1 MPLSEFVSLKDNTEG
16 GLEGEEFMEEL
27 LRDICYLFSIGLKNP
42 LREHVNDSISLIKYG
57 VKISDS

>member
-1 MPLSEFVSLKDNTEG
+1 LKDNTEG